1 MIKAK
6 VIKLKNIS
14 NKDETNMY
22 VRTGDIFI
30 GQFVHWP
37 EVGMSFH
44 LMGFDGIRDEWDVKL
59 RTTPVTELIG
69 DREFRTLN
77 SIYKIVTK
85 EDERDERIKII
96 LE

>member
-6 VIKLKNIS
+6 VFKLKNIS
-14 NKDETNMY
+14 DKDEINMQ
-22 VRTGDIFI
+22 VKTGDIFS

-44 LMGFDGIRDEWDVKL
+44 LFNENLGFPEIEL
-59 RTTPVTELIG
+59 RTTPITELIG

-77 SIYKIVTK
+77 SIYRIVTK

>member
-6 VIKLKNIS
+6 VFKIKNIS
-14 NKDETNMY
+14 NKDEIYMQIK
-22 VRTGDIFI
+22 TGDIFS
-30 GQFVHWP
+30 GQFENWP

-44 LMGFDGIRDEWDVKL
+44 LFNDDLGFPEIEL
-59 RTTPVTELIG
+59 RTTPITELIN

-85 EDERDERIKII
+85 EDERDERIKLI
-96 LE
+96 LK